1 MIQVLRVRLITA
13 ILLALM
19 GIAIV
24 SQVLPGVSGFG
35 GDAHAGE
42 CANST
47 C

>member
-19 GIAIV
+19 GTAIA

-35 GDAHAGE
+35 GDAYADE